1 MKDKTNQNGKFNI
14 VSQKY
19 KEEIS
24 KETLAKGM
32 IAGALAVGAV
42 GSMEVLKPSQ
52 ASAMDINIFSPHAKG
67 TIKNTLINP
76 TGVSTTT
83 YDASLQWINKTMED
97 LLVKAGLL
105 DKHLTAIQQKAAIK
119 NSIEQ
124 MLFNMSYSQHNQ
136 YNVLVHK
143 YNGLHELQD
152 YAKIFPPDDTNTSY
166 EIVKIKGE
174 EYVIWVF
181 KTAAKISK
189 SYLQGEKEF
198 YHLNGQNTF
207 TYSGNGNEKHI
218 FSQTVTFNSK

>member
-1 MKDKTNQNGKFNI
+1 MFKQKMMKVALCG
-14 VSQKY
+14 
-19 KEEIS
+19 
-24 KETLAKGM
+24 A
-32 IAGALAVGAV
+32 IATGVV
-42 GSMEVLKPSQ
+42 GSIEAVKPSQ
-52 ASAMDINIFSPHAKG
+52 ASAMDINILSPHVKG
-67 TIKNTLINP
+67 TVKNTMINP

-83 YDASLQWINKTMED
+83 YEESLQWINTKMSN

-105 DKHLTAIQQKAAIK
+105 NKNLTDIQKKNAIRD
-119 NSIEQ
+119 SIEK
-124 MLFNMSYSQHNQ
+124 MLFEMSYSQHNQ

-152 YAKIFPPDDTNTSY
+152 YAKIFPPNDTNTSY

-181 KTAAKISK
+181 KTAATISK

-207 TYSGNGNEKHI
+207 TYDGNGNERHI
-218 FSQTVTFNSK
+218 SSQTVTFNSK